1 MLTILGPTEGKIIAV
16 KIIENITHEDYSK
29 LLPLLNHKV
38 SSNGEAF
45 FYMEMEEFEL
55 EAFQSF
61 WEEMKFDTSHFCNF
75 SKIALVGN
83 RDLEIPRMDIVIK
96 FGFREVRYY
105 GPSEKIKALSWLSDQ
120 VEIETPSRKGK
131 VLGN

>member
-16 KIIENITHEDYSK
+16 KIMENITHEDYSK
-29 LLPLLNHKV
+29 LLPLLNHKIT
-38 SSNGEAF
+38 SNGEAF
-45 FYMEMEEFEL
+45 FYMEMEEFDL

-75 SKIALVGN
+75 SRIALVGN
-83 RDLEIPRMDIVIK
+83 GDWEIPRMDIVTK

-105 GPSEKIKALSWLSDQ
+105 APSEKLKALSWLSDQ
-120 VEIETPSRKGK
+120 VEMEEPSKNRK

>member
-16 KIIENITHEDYSK
+16 KMMEHITHEDYSK
-29 LLPLLNHKV
+29 LLPLLNHKITA
-38 SSNGEAF
+38 NGEAF
-45 FYMEMEEFEL
+45 FYMEMEEFDL

-75 SKIALVGN
+75 SRIALVGN
-83 RDLEIPRMDIVIK
+83 GDWETPRMDIVTK

-105 GPSEKIKALSWLSDQ
+105 APSEKLKALSWLSDQ
-120 VEIETPSRKGK
+120 VEMEEPSKNRK